1 MIGSFQVVPDVVH
14 NDDMDIRQYVKIKKI
29 PCGEKS
35 DCRIV
40 CGVVCTKNVVH
51 KKMAK
56 SITEPHILMLACP
69 VDFQVRLVFYS
80 LSFFRFILFPLPL
93 FLSISSFFYP
103 SPFISHFS
111 FSSTFNS
118 VLRTGLRHWNPLFS
132 KKKNFSRIM
141 FVVLPH

>member
-1 MIGSFQVVPDVVH
+1 MVH

-29 PCGEKS
+29 LGGEKS

-40 CGVVCTKNVVH
+40 NGVVCTKNVVH

-80 LSFFRFILFPLPL
+80 LIFLSFALFSPSPLPFNL
-93 FLSISSFFYP
+93 FVFLPRPLSLPIFLS
-103 SPFISHFS
+103 
-111 FSSTFNS
+111 
-118 VLRTGLRHWNPLFS
+118 RPLL
-132 KKKNFSRIM
+132 IAC
-141 FVVLPH
+141 